1 MRFHEHLVYSFIP
14 DSVEI
19 QRNSFYTLL
28 KKGFIKELAS
38 RNPITNETHDLEL
51 FFYPKYY
58 QLNRPECTPT
68 EAILKSKSYSCK
80 LYVPVQLTNRQSN
93 EIKLQWV
100 LLGNLPL
107 MTKRGHFIINGSP
120 RVVINQLVRSPGI
133 YYQEAIDIKKRKT
146 YYADL
151 ISYRGTWLRL
161 EIDKKRRVW
170 ARMKKI
176 PKISALV
183 FLQALGFTRN
193 QMKFGIRFF
202 DFLNGSRLKENHPTT
217 TEEALISLY
226 EKSQLNLSKT
236 LAKEEKPQVGDIT
249 PIMGQKFLFRKFMN
263 PRTYNLGLVG
273 RMRLNK
279 KFGISEK
286 DLTLTRLDIFCAI
299 NYLINLKFGI
309 TSVDDI
315 DNLKNRR
322 VKASGE
328 LIQNQLNTG
337 LIRLEKTIREKMKK
351 VKKGLT
357 IQNLITTKPIN
368 GALRE
373 FFGSSPLSQYL
384 DQTNP
389 LAEITH
395 KRRLS
400 SLGPG
405 GLSRETAGMAVRS
418 IHPTHYG
425 RICPI
430 ETPEGRNAG
439 LVNSM
444 TIHARINSHG
454 FLKTPFYNVY
464 QGQIQKQDSALR
476 DARPLYFSAEQE
488 ELVKVAPGDL
498 KASKLNFLSI
508 SKIPIRI
515 EKNYYRV
522 SREQVEYIAM
532 SPIQMISIATSLI
545 PFLEHDDANR
555 ALMGS
560 NMQRQAVP
568 IMLPERPIVGTGL
581 EARAAGDSGYVVQSK
596 MGGCVS
602 YASGKKIVIL
612 EKSNVYPKVRSTFT
626 ISNKFTSKASERKR
640 EVCEAARFFSEK
652 EYGVSLIED
661 FPLGKETGSIGCASS
676 MLRYAA
682 HRNFLP
688 SRGKSPIRDT
698 TSFYPFAAHRKQA
711 YSNLRKNGHN
721 GHYQEKHTAYPFEK
735 KRAAA
740 LTGKNDA
747 FVKQGGNAKQSP
759 IIKPLLRLTKILP
772 VFASQKYQGFMTKFL
787 SEFLVM
793 SLTSRRATPMLLKS
807 KIRLR
812 KGKEKCAQLSL
823 LKSSIRDTT
832 SFYPFAAHSIKKAQT
847 AYPLS
852 FSLEKKRAFLLY
864 GFYVVEPTHPNKH
877 LTKTYNKKNIVDSMR
892 SKKIPVRAAAH
903 TASLW
908 SAALSSSK
916 VYKPVFRYKNV
927 KENYSFQNKFTVR
940 LTPCSAKQFAYA
952 PTNKNVVFVG
962 QEQKAKGYQK
972 VKISNN
978 LENPTREFYMN
989 LKCCKETSL
998 INLIFVSLIQS
1009 TDFTTNFPT
1018 MLPVSFPRVKS
1029 KILTSKEIPSEK
1041 KRAAAHTASLWSAA
1055 SFSYIPLKNLSIRS
1069 LRSLY
1074 KKNISIFYPNLPK
1087 PIRIEDYINKLYLLI
1102 TSDIWADKSK
1112 IYKSKVKE
1120 NLKFQL
1126 QNRLSKI
1133 LSSKKGK
1140 QMDTQLKQETNKN
1153 RLFWASISDRNLD
1166 QTSNKNEG
1174 LPFHP
1179 LLDSLAEV
1187 FDNPPEQGVKGYE
1200 ILMSNLAKND
1210 KTNLKQKLF
1219 TSFPL
1224 LLFLLCKTKV
1234 GAQKEGPS
1242 SPDFFFSNAV
1252 FVSRVISSEGGNVKP
1267 ILKGYF
1273 APARHGYEGLLPLIK
1288 HPLLKQIFV
1297 SKSEKEEGGGEKSNM
1312 LPVSFPRVKSSIR
1325 DTTSFYPFA
1334 AHKKGH
1340 PLRVFDSEI
1349 PSKGYEVEVD
1359 SDINEN
1365 HNQKINPIEY
1375 SLQNYQRSNQETCLA
1390 QRPTVLEGEWVQQGD
1405 LLADCTSSVSGDL
1418 SLGKNILVAYMP
1430 WEGYNFEDA
1439 ILISERLV
1447 YDDIYTS
1454 LHIERYE
1461 VEIRDTKFGV
1471 EQISSQIPDIPIW
1484 ELSHLDEKGIAK
1496 VGCWVKEGDILI
1508 GKVTPIKKKS
1518 LSPHEK
1524 LLYDI
1529 VGKKIPTTRNTSL
1542 RLPKGVEGRVISVE
1556 ILETENIPPG
1566 ISFAGPGRVHVFLAE
1581 KRKIQVGDKISGRHG
1596 NKGIISKIIPQQDMP
1611 YLPNG
1616 TPVDMVLNPLGVPSR
1631 MNVGQVF
1638 EALLGLAGV
1647 YLNQSFKIP
1656 SFDETYGPEASR
1668 SIVYSKLYEAR
1679 LKSGQ
1684 KWLFDP
1690 NFPGKT
1696 RVFDGRTGQCFDQLV
1711 TVGQAYML
1719 KLVHQVDDKIH
1730 ARSTG
1735 PYSLVTQQPLRG
1747 RAKHG
1752 GQRLG
1757 EMEVWALEGFGAAYT
1772 LQELLTIKS
1781 DDIKGRHKVINSIFT
1796 NTPITIGT
1804 PEAFKVLIGELQ
1816 SLCLDPVIYVKTAD
1830 STKPAMRINNVMNL
1844 GVKRKRKKRV
1854 IRQKKVGG
1862 STV

>member
-1 MRFHEHLVYSFIP
+1 MRFHEHLVYSFLP

-19 QRNSFYTLL
+19 QRNSFSTLL
-28 KKGFIKELAS
+28 KKGFINELAI
-38 RNPITNETHDLEL
+38 RNPISNDTHDLEL
-51 FFYPKYY
+51 FFYPQYY
-58 QLNRPECTPT
+58 QLNRPEYTPT

-202 DFLNGSRLKENHPTT
+202 AFLNGSRLKENHPTT

-226 EKSQLNLSKT
+226 EKSQINLSKT
-236 LAKEEKPQVGDIT
+236 LVGPSKEDKPQVGDIT
-249 PIMGQKFLFRKFMN
+249 PLMGQKFLFRKFMN

-279 KFGISEK
+279 KFGINEK

-299 NYLINLKFGI
+299 NYLISLKFGI

-357 IQNLITTKPIN
+357 IHNLITTKPIN

-444 TIHARINSHG
+444 TIHARINSDG

-464 QGQIQKQDSALR
+464 QGQIQKQDSSLR
-476 DARPLYFSAEQE
+476 DARPIYFSAEQE

-498 KASKLNFLSI
+498 KSSKLNFLSI

-515 EKNYYRV
+515 EKDYSRV

-581 EARAAGDSGYVVQSK
+581 EARAAADSGYVVQSK

-612 EKSNVYPKVRSTFT
+612 EKSNAYPLSAGTYKAWVRSALKPKQDLMPVSFDARALPMKEL
-626 ISNKFTSKASERKR
+626 SRKGQKGD
-640 EVCEAARFFSEK
+640 EAHKNLLSGKKKRRRLDAPSCFAWQR
-652 EYGVSLIED
+652 
-661 FPLGKETGSIGCASS
+661 GKE
-676 MLRYAA
+676 
-682 HRNFLP
+682 P
-688 SRGKSPIRDT
+688 
-698 TSFYPFAAHRKQA
+698 FYP
-711 YSNLRKNGHN
+711 S
-721 GHYQEKHTAYPFEK
+721 T
-735 KRAAA
+735 
-740 LTGKNDA
+740 
-747 FVKQGGNAKQSP
+747 
-759 IIKPLLRLTKILP
+759 
-772 VFASQKYQGFMTKFL
+772 
-787 SEFLVM
+787 
-793 SLTSRRATPMLLKS
+793 
-807 KIRLR
+807 
-812 KGKEKCAQLSL
+812 L
-823 LKSSIRDTT
+823 LKSSRGLGPCFVLKIENFKEQHAPFNLLKSFRILKSRDT
-832 SFYPFAAHSIKKAQT
+832 SF
-847 AYPLS
+847 
-852 FSLEKKRAFLLY
+852 Y

-877 LTKTYNKKNIVDSMR
+877 LTKTYNKKNTVDSL
-892 SKKIPVRAAAH
+892 P
-903 TASLW
+903 
-908 SAALSSSK
+908 SSK
-916 VYKPVFRYKNV
+916 VSKPVFRYKNV
-927 KENYSFQNKFTVR
+927 ETKRSFQNNFSVR
-940 LTPCSAKQFAYA
+940 HIPCKEY
-952 PTNKNVVFVG
+952 
-962 QEQKAKGYQK
+962 KGYEARQK

-978 LENPTREFYMN
+978 VDSREFYMN
-989 LKCCKETSL
+989 LKCGKENSL
-998 INLIFVSLIQS
+998 INLLFVSLIQS
-1009 TDFTTNFPT
+1009 TE
-1018 MLPVSFPRVKS
+1018 SFPNFFTMHGQKA
-1029 KILTSKEIPSEK
+1029 LT
-1041 KRAAAHTASLWSAA
+1041 ASAA
-1055 SFSYIPLKNLSIRS
+1055 SFSYFPLKTQSIRS

-1074 KKNISIFYPNLPK
+1074 KTNISLFSTSLPK
-1087 PIRIEDYINKLYLLI
+1087 PIRIQDYINKLYLLI
-1102 TSDIWADKSK
+1102 TYNIGADKSK
-1112 IYKSKVKE
+1112 TYNKKIKD
-1120 NLKFQL
+1120 NLKLQL
-1126 QNRLSKI
+1126 QIRLSKT

-1140 QMDTQLKQETNKN
+1140 QMDTQLKQESSKN
-1153 RLFWASISDRNLD
+1153 RLFWAVISDRNLG
-1166 QTSNKNEG
+1166 QTSHKNEEG
-1174 LPFHP
+1174 STSTRLLVAHSVLKSKMLNLLSTLPA
-1179 LLDSLAEV
+1179 DR
-1187 FDNPPEQGVKGYE
+1187 GV
-1200 ILMSNLAKND
+1200 
-1210 KTNLKQKLF
+1210 QK
-1219 TSFPL
+1219 
-1224 LLFLLCKTKV
+1224 V
-1234 GAQKEGPS
+1234 
-1242 SPDFFFSNAV
+1242 
-1252 FVSRVISSEGGNVKP
+1252 
-1267 ILKGYF
+1267 
-1273 APARHGYEGLLPLIK
+1273 
-1288 HPLLKQIFV
+1288 
-1297 SKSEKEEGGGEKSNM
+1297 
-1312 LPVSFPRVKSSIR
+1312 
-1325 DTTSFYPFA
+1325 
-1334 AHKKGH
+1334 
-1340 PLRVFDSEI
+1340 RVFDAQPPSAQRALGAPWLVKTEGFKNIEGLKSNILSSSSEI
-1349 PSKGYEVEVD
+1349 EVGK
-1359 SDINEN
+1359 DINEN
-1365 HNQKINPIEY
+1365 HNQKINLIEY

-1471 EQISSQIPDIPIW
+1471 EQISSQIPDTPFW
-1484 ELSHLDEKGIAK
+1484 ENSHLDEKGIAK
-1496 VGCWVKEGDILI
+1496 VGCWLKEGDILI

-1596 NKGIISKIIPQQDMP
+1596 NKGIVSKIIPQQDMP

-1638 EALLGLAGV
+1638 EALLGLAGL
-1647 YLNQSFKIP
+1647 YLNQSFKVP
-1656 SFDETYGPEASR
+1656 SFDETYGKEASR
-1668 SIVYSKLYEAR
+1668 SIIYSKLYEAR

-1781 DDIKGRHKVINSIFT
+1781 DDIKGRHKVISSIFN

-1816 SLCLDPVIYVKTAD
+1816 SLCLDPVIYVKTED
-1830 STKPAMRINNVMNL
+1830 STKAATRINNVMNL
-1844 GVKRKRKKRV
+1844 GVIRKRKKRV
-1854 IRQKKVGG
+1854 IRRKKVGG
-1862 STV
+1862 SIV

>member
-1 MRFHEHLVYSFIP
+1 MRFHKHLVYSFLP

-19 QRNSFYTLL
+19 QRNSFSTLL
-28 KKGFIKELAS
+28 KKGFIKELAI
-38 RNPITNETHDLEL
+38 RNPISNLTHDLEL
-51 FFYPKYY
+51 FFYPQYY
-58 QLNRPECTPT
+58 QLNRPEYTPT

-107 MTKRGHFIINGSP
+107 MTKRGHFIVNGSP

-202 DFLNGSRLKENHPTT
+202 DFLNGSRLKENHPYT

-226 EKSQLNLSKT
+226 EESQKKPSKK
-236 LAKEEKPQVGDIT
+236 LAGPSKEDKPQVGDIT
-249 PIMGQKFLFRKFMN
+249 PLMGQKFLFRKFMN
-263 PRTYNLGLVG
+263 PRTYNLSLVG

-279 KFGISEK
+279 KFGINEK

-299 NYLINLKFGI
+299 NYLISLKFGI

-337 LIRLEKTIREKMKK
+337 LIRLEKTIRDKMNK

-444 TIHARINSHG
+444 TIHAKINSHG

-464 QGQIQKQDSALR
+464 QGQIQKQDSSLR
-476 DARPLYFSAEQE
+476 DGRPIYFSAEQE
-488 ELVKVAPGDL
+488 DVVKVAPGDL
-498 KASKLNFLSI
+498 KSSLLNFLSI

-515 EKNYYRV
+515 EKDYYRV
-522 SREQVEYIAM
+522 PREQVEYIAM

-581 EARAAGDSGYVVQSK
+581 EARAAADSGYVVQSK

-612 EKSNVYPKVRSTFT
+612 EKSN
-626 ISNKFTSKASERKR
+626 
-640 EVCEAARFFSEK
+640 
-652 EYGVSLIED
+652 
-661 FPLGKETGSIGCASS
+661 
-676 MLRYAA
+676 
-682 HRNFLP
+682 
-688 SRGKSPIRDT
+688 
-698 TSFYPFAAHRKQA
+698 
-711 YSNLRKNGHN
+711 
-721 GHYQEKHTAYPFEK
+721 
-735 KRAAA
+735 
-740 LTGKNDA
+740 
-747 FVKQGGNAKQSP
+747 
-759 IIKPLLRLTKILP
+759 
-772 VFASQKYQGFMTKFL
+772 
-787 SEFLVM
+787 
-793 SLTSRRATPMLLKS
+793 
-807 KIRLR
+807 
-812 KGKEKCAQLSL
+812 
-823 LKSSIRDTT
+823 
-832 SFYPFAAHSIKKAQT
+832 

-852 FSLEKKRAFLLY
+852 AGNTKAWVRSASKPKQDLMPVSFDARALPMVKLSRKGPKGYKAHKNLLSGKKKILMLDAPSCFAWQRGEEPFYPSTLLKKGSARIWLPFKKRNLKIRARETKIEDFNETKIEDFNETKIENFNKPFFKEQHAPCSTCLLKPVRLLVLSKILTSRVLKARDTSFY

-877 LTKTYNKKNIVDSMR
+877 LTKTRNKKNTVDSL
-892 SKKIPVRAAAH
+892 P
-903 TASLW
+903 
-908 SAALSSSK
+908 SSK
-916 VYKPVFRYKNV
+916 VSKPFFRYKNV
-927 KENYSFQNKFTVR
+927 ETKKSFQNKFTVR
-940 LTPCSAKQFAYA
+940 RIPCKEY
-952 PTNKNVVFVG
+952 K
-962 QEQKAKGYQK
+962 EYEYRQK

-978 LENPTREFYMN
+978 VDSREFYMN
-989 LKCCKETSL
+989 LKCSKENSL
-998 INLIFVSLIQS
+998 INLLFVFLIQS
-1009 TDFTTNFPT
+1009 TESFPNFLT
-1018 MLPVSFPRVKS
+1018 MLLKPSV
-1029 KILTSKEIPSEK
+1029 LTSKYYK
-1041 KRAAAHTASLWSAA
+1041 AHTALAA
-1055 SFSYIPLKNLSIRS
+1055 SFPCFPLKTQSIRS

-1074 KKNISIFYPNLPK
+1074 KTNISIFSTSLPK
-1087 PIRIEDYINKLYLLI
+1087 PIRIQDYINKLYLLI
-1102 TSDIWADKSK
+1102 TYDIGADKSK
-1112 IYKSKVKE
+1112 TYNKKIKD
-1120 NLKFQL
+1120 NLKLQL
-1126 QNRLSKI
+1126 QTRLSFS

-1140 QMDTQLKQETNKN
+1140 QIDTEVKQESSKN
-1153 RLFWASISDRNLD
+1153 RLFWAVISERNLG
-1166 QTSNKNEG
+1166 QTSNKNEET
-1174 LPFHP
+1174 LK
-1179 LLDSLAEV
+1179 SV
-1187 FDNPPEQGVKGYE
+1187 QG
-1200 ILMSNLAKND
+1200 
-1210 KTNLKQKLF
+1210 KQKSKILTKQKKGSLKSPKVPINARILRSRILTSLF
-1219 TSFPL
+1219 FKSNTRL
-1224 LLFLLCKTKV
+1224 LAAHTLL
-1234 GAQKEGPS
+1234 
-1242 SPDFFFSNAV
+1242 
-1252 FVSRVISSEGGNVKP
+1252 
-1267 ILKGYF
+1267 
-1273 APARHGYEGLLPLIK
+1273 
-1288 HPLLKQIFV
+1288 
-1297 SKSEKEEGGGEKSNM
+1297 KSNM
-1312 LPVSFPRVKSSIR
+1312 LNLLSIR
-1325 DTTSFYPFA
+1325 PADREAQKAICAPWLPI
-1334 AHKKGH
+1334 G
-1340 PLRVFDSEI
+1340 EI
-1349 PSKGYEVEVD
+1349 PSEIEVGK
-1359 SDINEN
+1359 DINEN
-1365 HNQKINPIEY
+1365 HNQKIKSNEY

-1454 LHIERYE
+1454 LHIQRYE

-1471 EQISSQIPDIPIW
+1471 EQISYQTPDTPFW
-1484 ELSHLDEKGIAK
+1484 ENLHLDEKGIAK
-1496 VGCWVKEGDILI
+1496 VGSWVKEGDILV

-1542 RLPKGVEGRVISVE
+1542 RLPKGVEGRVINVE

-1596 NKGIISKIIPQQDMP
+1596 NKGIVSKIIPQQDMP

-1638 EALLGLAGV
+1638 EALLGLAGLH
-1647 YLNQSFKIP
+1647 LNQSFKIP

-1668 SIVYSKLYEAR
+1668 SIIYSKLYEAR

-1711 TVGQAYML
+1711 TVGRAYML

-1781 DDIKGRHKVINSIFT
+1781 DDIKGRHKVISSIFN
-1796 NTPITIGT
+1796 NTPITTGT

-1816 SLCLDPVIYVKTAD
+1816 SLCLDPVIYVKTED
-1830 STKPAMRINNVMNL
+1830 STKAATRINNVMNL
-1844 GVKRKRKKRV
+1844 GVIRKRKTRV
-1854 IRQKKVGG
+1854 IRRIRRKKVGG
-1862 STV
+1862 SVV

>member
-51 FFYPKYY
+51 FFYPQYY

-202 DFLNGSRLKENHPTT
+202 DFLNESRLKENHPTT

-226 EKSQLNLSKT
+226 EKSQINLSKT
-236 LAKEEKPQVGDIT
+236 LAKEDQVGDIT

-444 TIHARINSHG
+444 TIHAKINSHG

-464 QGQIQKQDSALR
+464 QGQVQKQDSSLR

-515 EKNYYRV
+515 EKDYYRV

-612 EKSNVYPKVRSTFT
+612 EKSNVYPRVRSAFT
-626 ISNKFTSKASERKR
+626 ISNKFTSKAS
-640 EVCEAARFFSEK
+640 
-652 EYGVSLIED
+652 
-661 FPLGKETGSIGCASS
+661 
-676 MLRYAA
+676 
-682 HRNFLP
+682 
-688 SRGKSPIRDT
+688 
-698 TSFYPFAAHRKQA
+698 
-711 YSNLRKNGHN
+711 SNLLGTFKVHN
-721 GHYQEKHTAYPFEK
+721 GHYQEKHTAYPFG
-735 KRAAA
+735 AAF
-740 LTGKNDA
+740 KNYA

-759 IIKPLLRLTKILP
+759 IIKPLLRLTKVMP

-793 SLTSRRATPMLLKS
+793 SLTSLFLCTPILPSRVKS
-807 KIRLR
+807 KIR
-812 KGKEKCAQLSL
+812 
-823 LKSSIRDTT
+823 DTT
-832 SFYPFAAHSIKKAQT
+832 NKGFGSIPSIPKGC
-847 AYPLS
+847 LGC
-852 FSLEKKRAFLLY
+852 LEKKNAALLY

-892 SKKIPVRAAAH
+892 SKRIKAAH

-927 KENYSFQNKFTVR
+927 EANYSFQNKFTVR
-940 LTPCSAKQFAYA
+940 LTPRSANQFAYA
-952 PTNKNVVFVG
+952 PTNKNYVFVG
-962 QEQKAKGYQK
+962 QEHQAKEYQK
-972 VKISNN
+972 VKISNS
-978 LENPTREFYMN
+978 LEKPTQEFYIN
-989 LKCCKETSL
+989 LKCCKKNSL

-1018 MLPVSFPRVKS
+1018 MLPFSFLRVKS
-1029 KILTSKEIPSEK
+1029 KIRDTTSKGIK
-1041 KRAAAHTASLWSAA
+1041 AAHTVKHAV

-1074 KKNISIFYPNLPK
+1074 KKNQSIFSTNLPK
-1087 PIRIEDYINKLYLLI
+1087 PIRIQDYINKLYLLI

-1112 IYKSKVKE
+1112 IYKSNAKD

-1126 QNRLSKI
+1126 QNRLSKT
-1133 LSSKKGK
+1133 LSSKKDK

-1166 QTSNKNEG
+1166 QTPNKNEG

-1187 FDNPPEQGVKGYE
+1187 FDNHPEQGVKGYE

-1224 LLFLLCKTKV
+1224 LLFLLCKTKG
-1234 GAQKEGPS
+1234 GAQKEGG
-1242 SPDFFFSNAV
+1242 DV
-1252 FVSRVISSEGGNVKP
+1252 RP
-1267 ILKGYF
+1267 IIKKEGYF
-1273 APARHGYEGLLPLIK
+1273 DPARHGYEGLLPPIK

-1297 SKSEKEEGGGEKSNM
+1297 SKSEKEEGEREKSNM
-1312 LPVSFPRVKSSIR
+1312 R
-1325 DTTSFYPFA
+1325 SFYPFA
-1334 AHKKGH
+1334 YSMRSKGIKAAHTALFQASLRDATAANRRKYQEKHRKGH

-1349 PSKGYEVEVD
+1349 PSEVEVD

-1596 NKGIISKIIPQQDMP
+1596 NKGIVSKIIPQQDMP

-1668 SIVYSKLYEAR
+1668 SIIYSKLYEAR

-1816 SLCLDPVIYVKTAD
+1816 SLCLDPVIYVKTGD
-1830 STKPAMRINNVMNL
+1830 STKPATRINDVMNL
-1844 GVKRKRKKRV
+1844 GVKPKRKKRV
-1854 IRQKKVGG
+1854 IRRKKVGG